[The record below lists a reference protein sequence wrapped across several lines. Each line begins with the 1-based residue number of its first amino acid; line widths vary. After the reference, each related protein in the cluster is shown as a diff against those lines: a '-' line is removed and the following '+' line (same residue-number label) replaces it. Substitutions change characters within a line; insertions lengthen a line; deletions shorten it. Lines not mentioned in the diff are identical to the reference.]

1 MLKVMLLKVKLLVI
15 MLLIENQFLVAMEFS
30 AAVELLVVVLAA
42 I

>member
-15 MLLIENQFLVAMEFS
+15 TLLKENQFLVVMEFL
-30 AAVELLVVVLAA
+30 AAVELVVVVLAA

>member
-1 MLKVMLLKVKLLVI
+1 MLKVMRLKVKLLVI
-15 MLLIENQFLVAMEFS
+15 MEENQFLGVMEFL